1 MKKVLKI
8 VFLIVGLILTFL
20 PVLLGLYSSIA
31 GVCSGVFP
39 CDEIYGYEAF
49 SQSFVLLSALLWPVM
64 IIGLLLSIAM
74 IILLIKGKKKA
85 GK

>member
-8 VFLIVGLILTFL
+8 VFLVVGLILTFL
-20 PVLLGLYSSIA
+20 PVLLGLYASIA

-39 CDEIYGYEAF
+39 CDEIYGYVAF
-49 SQSFVLLSALLWPVM
+49 RQSFILLSAFIWPVM
-64 IIGLLLSIAM
+64 IIGLILSIAM

>member
-20 PVLLGLYSSIA
+20 PVLLGLYSSVA
-31 GVCSGVFP
+31 GVCSGIFP
-39 CDEIYGYEAF
+39 CNEIYGFSAF
-49 SQSFVLLSALLWPVM
+49 IQSFILLSAFLWPIM
-64 IIGLLLSIAM
+64 IIGLIISIAM
-74 IILLIKGKKKA
+74 IILLIKGEKKA